1 MCRLRIE
8 SNSINNFRSGVM
20 MNKNIILMGVGGLV
34 LGFTVGRVSYLTQDT
49 DEFSQDPITVSSET
63 THVKKTNSQKV
74 EIRSPKPRVSRAVK
88 TRSEASLVLADLED
102 LLGRGYSSESDYA
115 AIAESYEMIKKLD
128 ENELAESLD
137 LLIEKPDQFSNPMYM
152 KMLLSRYSELNS
164 SAAINFYESNI
175 TKPRQQVEALKAI
188 MSSWSKDE
196 PEAAFAWY
204 KTQEENDVIKGVYGA
219 EVRSL
224 NTIFKGLA
232 DLETAL
238 ERLSEVNI
246 TGYKGSMAAYGI
258 SSSLSEKE
266 EFELFFDKTKDLGN
280 QQVRTTALRSWA
292 NKNPE
297 EAAAWSS
304 ALEDEKQRQ
313 ASSIQVFSNW
323 VGQDGDKAVS
333 WYMENST
340 KKPEDTV
347 VDVVQSWTRQDPAA
361 AGKWLEAQGLEENQR
376 AVDRFVNQSSW
387 SNPGVAADYVDYIK
401 DDKKRQQKVKSIYR
415 NWARQDKEKADA
427 FINKYENAAEIRKSV
442 EPSLNRRLQ
451 F

>member
-1 MCRLRIE
+1 
-8 SNSINNFRSGVM
+8 M
-20 MNKNIILMGVGGLV
+20 MNKNVILMGVGGLV
-34 LGFTVGRVSYLTQDT
+34 LGFTVGRVSYLTQGT
-49 DEFSQDPITVSSET
+49 DEFSQDPITVSSEI
-63 THVKKTNSQKV
+63 THVKKTDLQKV
-74 EIRSPKPRVSRAVK
+74 EKRSPNPRASRAVK

-102 LLGRGYSSESDYA
+102 LLGRGYSSESDYS
-115 AIAESYEMIKKLD
+115 AIAESYEMIKKLG

-137 LLIEKPDQFSNPMYM
+137 LLIENPDQFSNPMYM

-204 KTQEENDVIKGVYGA
+204 KNQEENDVIKGVYGA

-232 DLETAL
+232 DRDLETAL

-347 VDVVQSWTRQDPAA
+347 VDVVQSWTRQDPEA
-361 AGKWLEAQGLEENQR
+361 AGKWLESQGLEENQR

-415 NWARQDKEKADA
+415 NWARQDKEKADD
-427 FINKYENAAEIRKSV
+427 FLNRYENAADIRKSV
-442 EPSLNRRLQ
+442 EPSLNNKLK